1 MPAAESASSARGGE
15 AARAAFCSAISLS
28 EGRAPEWI
36 QLFPRGPELRAV
48 PGDDREFRL
57 DDPEAVAAASMR
69 SGLDLPIDWEHA
81 RMHAKPGK
89 RIETAGWINRMEVRD
104 GVLVGRVDWT
114 DDGRKSVEAKQYRY
128 FSPVFMRS
136 AARQVLSVIHGGL
149 VNDPAFV
156 MPALA
161 SSASRQEEGMNEIL
175 KQILAVLAL
184 GDEATAE
191 QALEACKAL
200 KAKADAQPSL
210 ANFVPRADY
219 DAAKSRADT
228 AEAKVAE
235 LEGASLEADIKRELD
250 AAEKAGKITPATRRD
265 YFEAQCRK
273 PGGLE
278 EFRKFVKEAPKMLEP
293 SGISGNPPGASSAG
307 FQSSEEAKIA
317 KAFGRDSA
325 FLDKHA
331 PRTQTQGVG

>member
-1 MPAAESASSARGGE
+1 MPAAESASSARSGE
-15 AARAAFCSAISLS
+15 AARAAFCSAITLS

-81 RMHAKPGK
+81 RMHAEPGR

-149 VNDPAFV
+149 VNDPAFA

-161 SSASRQEEGMNEIL
+161 SSASRQEEGMDKIL

-250 AAEKAGKITPATRRD
+250 AAQEAGKITPATRSYHED
-265 YFEAQCRK
+265 QCRAE
-273 PGGLE
+273 GGLE
-278 EFRKFVKEAPKMLEP
+278 RFKKFVAAAPKIAEP

-307 FQSSEEAKIA
+307 FRSSEEAHIA
-317 KAFGRDSA
+317 KVFGRDA
-325 FLDKHA
+325 DFLRKHA
-331 PRTQTQGVG
+331 PMQGAN